1 MLYSKKEDHVLI
13 NEYLSGN
20 EKAFEALLMRHKDR
34 VHRFISIKLKD
45 ADLTEDIFQETF
57 IKIINTLKK
66 GNYNEEGKFL
76 PWALRIAHN
85 LIIDYFRK
93 ANRVRFVSETTYK
106 DSDFNIFDVLSDQ
119 SLNIEQLIIKDEL
132 ETQMVDLV
140 RFLPKSQRDVLE
152 MRIFQE
158 LSFQDIADQE
168 GISIN
173 TALGRMRYALMNM
186 RKLIQEHQLMIEV

>member
-13 NEYLSGN
+13 NEYISGN

-34 VHRFISIKLKD
+34 VHRFILMKLKD

-57 IKIINTLKK
+57 IKVINTLKK

-186 RKLIQEHQLMIEV
+186 RKLIQEHQLMVEV

>member
-13 NEYLSGN
+13 NEYISGN

-34 VHRFISIKLKD
+34 VHRFILMKLKD

-57 IKIINTLKK
+57 IKVINTLKK

-140 RFLPKSQRDVLE
+140 RFLPKSQRYVLE

-186 RKLIQEHQLMIEV
+186 RKLIQEHQLMVEV

>member
-13 NEYLSGN
+13 NEYISGDEN
-20 EKAFEALLMRHKDR
+20 AFEELLMRHKDR
-34 VHRFISIKLKD
+34 VHRFIMMKLKD

-57 IKIINTLKK
+57 IKVINTLKK

-106 DSDFNIFDVLSDQ
+106 DLDFNIFDVLSDQ
-119 SLNIEQLIIKDEL
+119 SLNIEQVIVKDEL
-132 ETQMVDLV
+132 ENQMVDLV
-140 RFLPKSQRDVLE
+140 RFLPKTQRDVLE

-168 GISIN
+168 GVSIN

-186 RKLIQEHQLMIEV
+186 RKLIAEHQIMVEV

>member
-13 NEYLSGN
+13 NEYISGDEN
-20 EKAFEALLMRHKDR
+20 AFEELLMRHKDK
-34 VHRFISIKLKD
+34 VHRFIMMKLKD

-57 IKIINTLKK
+57 IKVINTLKK

-106 DSDFNIFDVLSDQ
+106 DLDFNIFDVLSDQ
-119 SLNIEQLIIKDEL
+119 SLNIEQVIVKDEL
-132 ETQMVDLV
+132 ENQMVDLV
-140 RFLPKSQRDVLE
+140 RFLPKTQRDVLE

-168 GISIN
+168 GVSIN

-186 RKLIQEHQLMIEV
+186 RKLIAEHQIMVEV